1 MIRAEEFA
9 FRYPTGEGQALTD
22 LSFEIDEGETLGVV
36 GPVEA
41 GKTTL
46 AMAIASF
53 APQNTGGATDGSLS
67 VAGRDPRQAKD
78 NRVAMVFEDYSA
90 QLTQVRVI
98 DEVIA
103 PLVNRGLPRADA
115 IERARELL
123 DTVGLETVDE
133 EKYTWEISGGQQQR
147 LAIAAALAID
157 PDVMVFDTATD
168 MLDPAG
174 RDDVANLIASLK
186 GEKTLVVTE
195 NDPDKLVGIA
205 DRLLVLDGGERV
217 AFGPA
222 DDLLR
227 DIDLLEGIGVAPPVC
242 CRAARDVGLSG
253 SPLTPGEFLDA
264 LDAHGVSAPRQTV
277 PDGRGEKEG
286 PGTASGAQADT
297 PPSEFGD
304 SLVSAEAVDHEGEPE
319 QSSVAARSETP
330 LLRAEDV
337 RYQYS
342 SDEIAVEDLK
352 FTVHGGEVHAI
363 IGGNGAGKTTFSK
376 LLVGLFKPD
385 NGTVFVDDEPTHG
398 RTARDIAESVGITL
412 QNPDEQLSEQTVEKE
427 IRFPLEKRQYER
439 SGFLGLSKRERY
451 DDSFIDERVE
461 EVCDLV
467 GLSDDVLQ
475 KDPMFLPRGVR
486 RQVTMA
492 TALAPDPD
500 VLVLDEPVAG
510 VDADARA
517 QMTEAIRRLRDQ
529 GKGVVVID
537 HDMDFVCEVADTVTV
552 LEDGQVVMQGPT
564 HEVFAYNNWDWLEQH
579 HMRPPRAAR
588 LARRVGVDAL
598 TADEFIQAFAPRL
611 EVSG

>member
-1 MIRAEEFA
+1 MIRADEFT
-9 FRYPTGEGQALTD
+9 FRYPTRDTAALAD
-22 LSFEIDEGETLGVV
+22 LSFEIDKGDVLGVV

-46 AMAIASF
+46 AMALASF
-53 APQNTGGATDGSLS
+53 APQNTGGVTDGTLT
-67 VAGRDPRQAKD
+67 VAGRNHREAND

-103 PLVNRGLPRADA
+103 PLVNRGVSRAA
-115 IERARELL
+115 ATERARELL
-123 DTVGLETVDE
+123 DDVRLGGVDE
-133 EKYTWEISGGQQQR
+133 TKFTWELSGGQQQR

-157 PDVMVFDTATD
+157 PKVMIFDTATD
-168 MLDPAG
+168 MLDPEG

-186 GEKTLVVTE
+186 GDKSLVVTE
-195 NDPDKLVGIA
+195 NDPDALVGIA
-205 DRLLVLDGGERV
+205 DQLLVLDGGEQV

-227 DIDLLEGIGVAPPVC
+227 DADLLEDGGVAPPIC
-242 CRAARDVGLSG
+242 LRIAREVGLSA
-253 SPLTPGEFLDA
+253 SPLTPGEFLDVLKTHTPSA
-264 LDAHGVSAPRQTV
+264 APDPTEGTDGPQDAGAEASDFGEPLVETDGVGHAG
-277 PDGRGEKEG
+277 DIEGE
-286 PGTASGAQADT
+286 TAS
-297 PPSEFGD
+297 E
-304 SLVSAEAVDHEGEPE
+304 LGE
-319 QSSVAARSETP
+319 P
-330 LLRAEDV
+330 LLRADDV

-342 SDEIAVEDLK
+342 SDEIAVEDVV
-352 FTVHGGEVHAI
+352 FSVREGEVHAI

-385 NGTVFVDDEPTHG
+385 DGTMIVDGEPTDG
-398 RTARDIAESVGITL
+398 RTAREIAEWVGITL

-451 DDSFIDERVE
+451 DEAFIDARVK
-461 EVCDLV
+461 EVRDLV
-467 GLSDDVLQ
+467 GLSDDIMQ
-475 KDPMFLPRGVR
+475 EDPMFLPRGVR

-510 VDADARA
+510 VDATARGHV
-517 QMTEAIRRLRDQ
+517 TRAIERLREQ

-552 LEDGQVVMQGPT
+552 LEDGRVAMQGPT
-564 HEVFAYNNWDWLEQH
+564 HEVFAADNWEWLASR

-588 LARRVGVDAL
+588 LARRVGIEAL
-598 TADEFIQAFAPRL
+598 TADEFVAAFAPQL